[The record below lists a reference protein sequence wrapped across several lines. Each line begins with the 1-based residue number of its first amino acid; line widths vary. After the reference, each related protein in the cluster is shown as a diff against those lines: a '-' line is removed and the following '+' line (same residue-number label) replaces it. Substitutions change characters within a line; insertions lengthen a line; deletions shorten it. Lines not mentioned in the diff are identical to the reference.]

1 MVHADPSPIL
11 APAPHPEPGSKVVV
25 GLSGGVDSSVAAL
38 RLKRAGYEVIGL
50 FMKNWEEDDGTEY
63 CTALAD
69 LADAQAVADRLA
81 IPLETANFAAEYWDA
96 VFEHFLTEYRAGR
109 TPNPDVLCNRE
120 IKFNVFQD
128 YAEALGAQWVA
139 TGHYADLGRLGSA
152 PCLLR
157 GADDNKDQSYFLHAV
172 PGARFERCL
181 FPLGPTTKPVI
192 REEAAAAGLPT
203 HAKKDSTGICF
214 IGERRFND
222 FLSRYVQGT
231 PGSVESVEGETLG
244 THQGLAF
251 YTFGQRQGLGIGGRR
266 DSDGTPWYVVEKDL
280 ARNVLLVAQGH
291 EHPALFHDELIAEAL
306 NWIGPPPE
314 LPLRCTAKIRYRQR
328 DQACEVEALPGGRVR
343 VRFAEAQ
350 RAVTPGQWVV
360 FYAGRR
366 CLGGGRILERAR
378 SAP

>member
-181 FPLGPTTKPVI
+181 FPLGPTAKPVI
-192 REEAAAAGLPT
+192 REEAGAAGLPT

-328 DQACEVEALPGGRVR
+328 DQACEVEALPEGRVR

>member
-181 FPLGPTTKPVI
+181 FPLGPTAKPVI

-222 FLSRYVQGT
+222 FLSRYVQRT

-328 DQACEVEALPGGRVR
+328 DQACEVEALPEGRVR

>member
-11 APAPHPEPGSKVVV
+11 APAPHPEPGSKVIV

-181 FPLGPTTKPVI
+181 FPLGPTAKPVI

-328 DQACEVEALPGGRVR
+328 DQACEVEALPEGRVR

>member
-1 MVHADPSPIL
+1 MVQAEPSPRQ
-11 APAPHPEPGSKVVV
+11 APAPRPEPGSKVVV

-38 RLKRAGYEVIGL
+38 RLKRAGYDVIGL

-109 TPNPDVLCNRE
+109 TPNPDILCNRE

-139 TGHYADLGRLGSA
+139 TGHYADLARLEGA

-157 GADDNKDQSYFLHAV
+157 GVDDNKDQSYFLHAV
-172 PGARFERCL
+172 PGSRFERCL
-181 FPLGPTTKPVI
+181 FPLGPTPKPAI

-214 IGERRFND
+214 IGERRFSD
-222 FLSRYVQGT
+222 FLSRYVHGA
-231 PGSVESVEGETLG
+231 PGPVESVEGEALG

-280 ARNVLLVAQGH
+280 ARNVLIVAQGH
-291 EHPALFHDELIAEAL
+291 EHPALFHDELIAEEL
-306 NWIGPPPE
+306 NWIGPAPE

-328 DQACEVEALPGGRVR
+328 DQACEVEALAEGRVR

>member
-1 MVHADPSPIL
+1 
-11 APAPHPEPGSKVVV
+11 
-25 GLSGGVDSSVAAL
+25 
-38 RLKRAGYEVIGL
+38 
-50 FMKNWEEDDGTEY
+50 
-63 CTALAD
+63 
-69 LADAQAVADRLA
+69 
-81 IPLETANFAAEYWDA
+81 
-96 VFEHFLTEYRAGR
+96 
-109 TPNPDVLCNRE
+109 
-120 IKFNVFQD
+120 
-128 YAEALGAQWVA
+128 
-139 TGHYADLGRLGSA
+139 
-152 PCLLR
+152 
-157 GADDNKDQSYFLHAV
+157 V

-181 FPLGPTTKPVI
+181 FPLGPTAKPVI

>member
-181 FPLGPTTKPVI
+181 FPLGPTAKPVI

-266 DSDGTPWYVVEKDL
+266 DSDGTPWYVAEKDL

-328 DQACEVEALPGGRVR
+328 DQACEVEALAEGRVR